1 MPEWGIGLQMFGVL
15 RIEVY
20 YTALTNVDFLVPS
33 GDWRNTL
40 KSRKLLE
47 RSETFT
53 VLLTSSF
60 LIKLQFTTGN
70 QSPQQRMSDHKPS
83 SETFP
88 GLHCTFQVFHNP
100 SNNFAWKKK
109 KKEVVKIVGE
119 LWKNSRKR
127 KGHSLILFCL
137 FVLLKANKPSAKCKI
152 HFHLN
157 TIVCF
162 CQ

>member
-1 MPEWGIGLQMFGVL
+1 MFGVV

-33 GDWRNTL
+33 GDWRNTS

-70 QSPQQRMSDHKPS
+70 QSPQQRMSDHKLVACRCQAVRLS
-83 SETFP
+83 QGFIALSKSFTTQAII
-88 GLHCTFQVFHNP
+88 LHE
-100 SNNFAWKKK
+100 KK